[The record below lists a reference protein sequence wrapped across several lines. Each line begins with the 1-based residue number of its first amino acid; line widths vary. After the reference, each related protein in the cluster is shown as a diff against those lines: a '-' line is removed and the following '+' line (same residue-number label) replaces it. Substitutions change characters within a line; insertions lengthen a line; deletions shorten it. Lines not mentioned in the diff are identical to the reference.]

1 MLVRS
6 VRRLAPRAL
15 LLAAL
20 SIALHGAVAPGGAEA
35 QTTAPS
41 QPQTQAQ
48 IRAQTQTQSQ
58 TGGVV
63 VVYLVRHAERATDH
77 PTDPGLTEQGLAR
90 AQLLARTLG
99 EAGIEHVH
107 SSPLRRARLT
117 AEPLAARIGV
127 PVQDYLPGDLQTL
140 ADRIRETPGRHF
152 VSGHSNTTP
161 ALVALL
167 GGEPGH
173 PYDEATEYDR
183 LYILTVA
190 PGPAGGSVTTTLL
203 RYGDPAGR

>member
-35 QTTAPS
+35 QTQPQSPS
-41 QPQTQAQ
+41 QSLPQAQ
-48 IRAQTQTQSQ
+48 TEAA
-58 TGGVV
+58 V

-99 EAGIEHVH
+99 EAGIDHVH

-127 PVQDYLPGDLQTL
+127 PVQDYLPGDLQAL

-167 GGEPGH
+167 GGEPGA

-183 LYILTVA
+183 LYILTIAIA

>member
-1 MLVRS
+1 MLARS

-20 SIALHGAVAPGGAEA
+20 SIALHGAVAPGGA
-35 QTTAPS
+35 
-41 QPQTQAQ
+41 
-48 IRAQTQTQSQ
+48 QTQTQTPVQPQPQSPSQ
-58 TGGVV
+58 SLPQAQTEAV

-99 EAGIEHVH
+99 EAGIDHVH

-161 ALVALL
+161 ALVELL
-167 GGEPGH
+167 GGEPGA

-183 LYILTVA
+183 LYILTIA

-203 RYGDPAGR
+203 RYGAPAGR